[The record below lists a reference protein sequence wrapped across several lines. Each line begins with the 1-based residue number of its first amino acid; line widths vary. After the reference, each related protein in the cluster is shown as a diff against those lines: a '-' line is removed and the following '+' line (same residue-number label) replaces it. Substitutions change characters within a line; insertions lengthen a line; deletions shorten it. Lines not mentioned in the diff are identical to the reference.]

1 MNKKSKGILKHVF
14 YYSDEGKTFLI
25 LSICLSVIGMIC
37 NVVPYLSVYFI
48 SKVFLTSKGE
58 NKETVILWIVIA
70 GIAIL
75 LNLIFTFFGSLG
87 CHKTAFKTLYLYR
100 MKLMEHLGRLSI
112 GFFSKNTS
120 GSIQK
125 IMDEN
130 IEKMEAIIAHMM
142 PDLIGSFAVLALLF
156 IGIGYLNIIMA
167 GTVLVSVV
175 IAFAFQF
182 MIFGSGSAKERYA
195 SYMKASG
202 NITSSFSEY
211 IKGMAEVKLFGKAG
225 GMLKSLENHL
235 DESLRWEITNYKK
248 AAFPMSMYKSM
259 ILSLLTFVVPAGGL
273 LIWNNPAESTVLAVI
288 MALIIAPALY
298 EPLLTCID
306 YATQINL
313 AQAGLFQIENI
324 INETAF
330 EIKDSL
336 DEINGNDVL
345 LDEVS
350 FSYESKDASLR
361 KLALNKVSLVCREK
375 EMTALVGES
384 GSGKSTI
391 GQLIL
396 RFWDVEE
403 GSIKIGGKDIRAIR
417 TKELMEKIA
426 FVFQDTHIFS
436 DTVKNNISMNRD
448 VSEKE
453 IIEAAKKARCH
464 EFIMNLPNGYD
475 TIIGSGNIKLSGGE
489 AQRISI
495 ARTFLKDSKIVIL
508 DEALAYTDAENE
520 NLIQEAIKNLIEDK
534 TVIVIAH
541 RLKSIM
547 EADKIIVLKEGKI
560 IEEGTH
566 EKLLEKNGEYKSLWD
581 LQFEAES
588 WEIERKAGERQ

>member
-1 MNKKSKGILKHVF
+1 MNKKSKGILEHIF
-14 YYSDEGKTFLI
+14 YYSNEGKTFLI

-58 NKETVILWIVIA
+58 NKETIILWIVIA

-75 LNLIFTFFGSLG
+75 LHLIFTFLGGLG
-87 CHKTAFKTLYLYR
+87 CHKMAFKTLYLYR
-100 MKLMEHLGRLSI
+100 MKLMEHLGKLSI

-125 IMDEN
+125 IMNEN
-130 IEKMEAIIAHMM
+130 IEKMEGIIAHMM
-142 PDLIGSFAVLALLF
+142 PDLMGSFVVLLFLF

-167 GTVLVSVV
+167 ITVLISVI
-175 IAFAFQF
+175 IAFCFQY
-182 MIFGSGSAKERYA
+182 MIFGSEKAKGRYA
-195 SYMKASG
+195 SYIQAST

-211 IKGMAEVKLFGKAG
+211 VKGMAEVKLFGKSG

-248 AAFPMSMYKSM
+248 ASFPMSMYKSM
-259 ILSLLTFVVPAGGL
+259 ILSLLTFVVPVGGL
-273 LIWNNPAESTVLAVI
+273 LIWNNPTESTVLAVI

-298 EPLLTCID
+298 EPLLTCVD
-306 YATQINL
+306 YSTQINL
-313 AQAGLFQIENI
+313 AKAGLFQIENI

-330 EIKDSL
+330 AIKDSF

-345 LDEVS
+345 FDKVS
-350 FSYESKDASLR
+350 FSYESEADPLR

-396 RFWDVEE
+396 RFWDVDE
-403 GSIKIGGKDIRAIR
+403 GSIKIGGKDIRAID
-417 TKELMEKIA
+417 TKDLMEKIA

-475 TIIGSGNIKLSGGE
+475 TVIGSGNIKLSGGE

-495 ARTFLKDSKIVIL
+495 ARTFLKDSEIVIL

-520 NLIQEAIKNLIEDK
+520 NLIQEAIKNLIRDK

-547 EADKIIVLKEGKI
+547 EADNIIVLKEGKI

-566 EKLLEKNGEYKSLWD
+566 EKLLEKDGEYKSLWN

-588 WEIERKAGERQ
+588 WEIERKAGER